1 MKTLAPT
8 LLALA
13 LLAGCEAEVKVET
26 RVGPSAAPAAAPAA
40 NSAYPLTTCLVTD
53 EKLGSMGDP
62 VVYDHD
68 GTEVR
73 FCCAKCIDAFKKEP
87 AKYLAKLEAAKKGK

>member
-1 MKTLAPT
+1 MRNLAPT
-8 LLALA
+8 LLALV
-13 LLAGCEAEVKVET
+13 LLAGCGDAEKPAPT
-26 RVGPSAAPAAAPAA
+26 APAPAPVPLMGGP
-40 NSAYPLTTCLVTD
+40 YPLTTCVVSD

-62 VVYDHD
+62 VVIQHE

-73 FCCAKCIDAFKKEP
+73 FCCPKCVDVFKKDP